1 MGAPSI
7 AAPVPSPPSQVFGGV
22 VHVVRIAGDSPAEA
36 AGLQVGDRI
45 VAIDGT
51 AVSTLDALWTRLWAG
66 GPPERDVTL
75 EIERDGSRQS
85 IGLRSI
91 DRAQSIKRASGV

>member
-1 MGAPSI
+1 
-7 AAPVPSPPSQVFGGV
+7 
-22 VHVVRIAGDSPAEA
+22 
-36 AGLQVGDRI
+36 
-45 VAIDGT
+45 
-51 AVSTLDALWTRLWAG
+51 VSTLDALWTRLWAG

-75 EIERDGSRQS
+75 EIQRDGTRQS